1 MTGRQD
7 GRSHRGAATAACRV
21 PRLLILGCLLA
32 GCGGGA
38 PPEEPAEEAD
48 PVDLALASEARPA
61 ADRERDAGRKPAE
74 VMHFFGVEPGM
85 TVLDLFSGG
94 GYYTEIAARIV
105 GPSGKVLAH
114 NNQAYLDYAAEEIA
128 ARYADGRLANVVRLN
143 GPVTGID
150 VEPGSVDVA
159 LLILAYHD
167 LYFEPGDGSWPKID
181 GPAMLALVF
190 ESLKPGGIFGVVDH
204 LGSPDITLEEI
215 GRLHRIDEARLIREI
230 EAAGFELADRS
241 EALRH
246 PEDNPV
252 LPMYDSRVRGRTDR
266 IVLRFRKPE

>member
-1 MTGRQD
+1 MTGRQN

-38 PPEEPAEEAD
+38 PPEEPAEEVD